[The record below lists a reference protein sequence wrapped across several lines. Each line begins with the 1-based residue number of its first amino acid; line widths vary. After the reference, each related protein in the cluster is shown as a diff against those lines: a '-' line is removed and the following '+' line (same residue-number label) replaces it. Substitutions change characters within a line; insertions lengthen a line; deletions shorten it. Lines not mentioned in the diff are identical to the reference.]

1 MLLVPRRKGFLI
13 WSYCSCHLPLF
24 LLVPLIC
31 FAPSEQAASWP
42 AELGRGKDT
51 ARLGERSWTK
61 TSPPPKEGLSH
72 CLLWGERKG
81 NSNWNSYKRMEL
93 SVWLWHLLPIWL
105 PGSSW
110 QAHGTNPGLTQS
122 WPMDNRELVSL
133 WNGESSQT
141 PGGLHMGCW
150 PPNQVWEPL
159 TLLSNGRWESPYL
172 HLFPLV
178 HGKVKSHVTSCR
190 SFN

>member
-13 WSYCSCHLPLF
+13 WSYCSGHLPLF

-31 FAPSEQAASWP
+31 FAPSEQAASGP

-72 CLLWGERKG
+72 CLPWGERKG

-133 WNGESSQT
+133 WNEESSQT
-141 PGGLHMGCW
+141 PGGLHMGSKSGMGTTHLAVKWEMRKSLSSSLPLGARQSEKPC
-150 PPNQVWEPL
+150 NQL
-159 TLLSNGRWESPYL
+159 QK
-172 HLFPLV
+172 F
-178 HGKVKSHVTSCR
+178 
-190 SFN
+190 